1 MARDWW
7 ELLFTAEIR
16 GNLEPNFNKL
26 VRLFPQTTSEMERN
40 ILYSKNGEYPQL
52 VADVQRL
59 IENLGQLP
67 EPVAEP
73 VFIVVSGLP
82 GTGKSYF
89 CSQLAEQLPVVI
101 LETDALRKAL
111 FLSPT
116 YSSPESSRLFR
127 ACHLLIERLLKQ
139 GISLIF
145 DATNL
150 SEGYREHLYSI
161 ADHLDVRLVLVRVE
175 APPEVVYDR
184 LKTRQENAGSKSD
197 ADWAVYRRM
206 KPSVQGI
213 RRNHYVVD
221 TSRDIAPVLDKIIRE
236 VRR

>member
-1 MARDWW
+1 
-7 ELLFTAEIR
+7 
-16 GNLEPNFNKL
+16 
-26 VRLFPQTTSEMERN
+26 MERN
-40 ILYSKNGEYPQL
+40 ILYSKNGEHPQL
-52 VADVQRL
+52 VSDVQRL
-59 IENLGQLP
+59 IESLEQLP

-89 CSQLAEQLPVVI
+89 CSQLAERLPVII
-101 LETDALRKAL
+101 LESDALRKTL
-111 FLSPT
+111 FSSPS

-127 ACHLLIERLLKQ
+127 ACHLLIETLLKK

-150 SEGYREHLYSI
+150 SERNREHLYSI
-161 ADHLDVRLVLVRVE
+161 ADHLDVKLVLVRVE
-175 APPEVVYDR
+175 APPKVVYDR
-184 LKTRQENAGSKSD
+184 LKARQENSGSKSD